1 MLTVMHLL
9 VAYSAT
15 TPASSGLLGGLSDMK
30 QKLLTAK
37 GDELSRLLG
46 AVLIGENCVNCI
58 ECEFVHEQCFAWH
71 LNNCEDACPI
81 PLNDWNVAMKWRDWA
96 VKEYGEVKFKQAMI
110 DMYALEDE
118 YMNMMFGV
126 WLACYAQPEHYLIA
140 AALCKLKGTK

>member
-1 MLTVMHLL
+1 MT
-9 VAYSAT
+9 
-15 TPASSGLLGGLSDMK
+15 K
-30 QKLLTAK
+30 QELLTAQ

-46 AVLIGENCVNCI
+46 EVLQPETKIDHLWEHRDAPGGYAKYCSKCGCNDTCTLKCI
-58 ECEFVHEQCFAWH
+58 VA
-71 LNNCEDACPI
+71 DPI

-126 WLACYAQPEHYLIA
+126 WFACYAQPEHYLIA